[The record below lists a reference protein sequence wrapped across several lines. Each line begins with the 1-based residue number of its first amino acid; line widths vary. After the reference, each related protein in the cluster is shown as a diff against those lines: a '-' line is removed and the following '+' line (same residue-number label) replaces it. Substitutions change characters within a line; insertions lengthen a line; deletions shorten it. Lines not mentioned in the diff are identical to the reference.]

1 VAAAATAA
9 KVLEVRCT
17 PTVSPGDGSLSGGCG
32 DGGKGAGGALHS
44 HCLSGGWQPEWRL
57 RRRRQRCWRCV
68 ALPLSL
74 RGVLWDTTRQLHSLS
89 RCRRSCEQE
98 LGQWSR
104 ECAGFT
110 LVLSLQPPLTVLFAL
125 IINRGG
131 CAAGGRGGGG
141 TVLKYDEVFR
151 FETDLFEGSAVVK
164 VQQKSHQMQVS
175 FSHTTLSRNQP
186 KTGQRPI

>member
-1 VAAAATAA
+1 
-9 KVLEVRCT
+9 VL
-17 PTVSPGDGSLSGGCG
+17 GS
-32 DGGKGAGGALHS
+32 HS
-44 HCLSGGWQPEWRL
+44 CCLCS
-57 RRRRQRCWRCV
+57 
-68 ALPLSL
+68 
-74 RGVLWDTTRQLHSLS
+74 
-89 RCRRSCEQE
+89 
-98 LGQWSR
+98 
-104 ECAGFT
+104 
-110 LVLSLQPPLTVLFAL
+110 LFAL